1 MLKPAVPSVAVCCT
15 CAWPPTKLDGAT
27 GEFLVAV
34 ELCRFDLIA
43 VPFSGSV
50 RHYDVI
56 ASGRDGGHV
65 PVQVKAINGNTWQF
79 KIRSVLEGENEKE
92 RQVLGSMEPPR
103 YSNLQVVL
111 VALRNGSASA

>member
-15 CAWPPTKLDGAT
+15 CAWPPTKLAGAT